1 MTGKEYE
8 LHIGNL
14 LRLSGNFYKVAEQVR
29 VGQKPWG
36 GGHVVD
42 VVLNDK
48 IIVSLKHQESPG
60 SICEK
65 NIAEVICLDHAVKQY
80 GYEKAILVLS
90 DPYDVMRTKNFL
102 MGKENLKQLGV
113 NNVEVVSDEFFRLAF
128 VNSLSL
134 YETV

>member
-14 LRLSGNFYKVAEQVR
+14 LRWSRKYKVAEQVR
-29 VGQKPWG
+29 VGEKPWG

-42 VVLNDK
+42 IVLDDK
-48 IIVSLKHQESPG
+48 IIVSLKHQESSG

-65 NIAEVICLDHAVKQY
+65 NIAEVICLEHAVKQY

-90 DPYDVMRTKNFL
+90 DPNGVMKTKNFL
-102 MGKENLKQLGV
+102 MSEKNLKSLGV
-113 NNVEVVSDEFFRLAF
+113 FNVRVISDENFRISIYSWPNHA
-128 VNSLSL
+128 NWR
-134 YETV
+134 

>member
-14 LRLSGNFYKVAEQVR
+14 LRWSRKYKVAEQVR
-29 VGQKPWG
+29 VGEKPWG

-42 VVLNDK
+42 IVLDDK
-48 IIVSLKHQESPG
+48 IIVSLKHQESSG

-65 NIAEVICLDHAVKQY
+65 NIAEVICLEHAVTQY

-90 DPYDVMRTKNFL
+90 DPNGVMKTKNFL
-102 MGKENLKQLGV
+102 MSEKNLKSLGV
-113 NNVEVVSDEFFRLAF
+113 FNVRVISDENFRISIYSWPNHA
-128 VNSLSL
+128 NWR
-134 YETV
+134 